1 MATGRI
7 IEGCWDC
14 KYCGSDKIR
23 GSIDICPN
31 CGSPRDKDTRFY
43 MDNPKNYVSEDVAK
57 TINKNPDWLCPYCD
71 SLNSDDI
78 NICNSCGSPREDS
91 KDDYFSN
98 KEKKAMTENSEEK
111 MDHLAKK
118 SEALEEKNE
127 EIKNLLLNI
136 TENSQTPV
144 NTKKSSVNIKKILS
158 IICAV
163 VLVIGSVIGL
173 TWLLMPKT
181 QTVTIDSVSW
191 ERTID
196 VEEYKTVEESDWSVP
211 TGGRV
216 QYTQQE
222 IQSYR
227 QVLDHYETKT
237 RQVSYEVLDHYEDYV
252 SGYRDL
258 GNGYFEEIMAQRPV
272 YRTEYRTETYEE
284 PVYRSEPVYATK
296 YYYEID
302 KWVHKEYVKTTGTDK
317 NPVWGTYNYKDNER
331 EGPKTEK
338 YMINVINKKEKIS
351 EYKMEYEEWITLN
364 PGDTINI
371 KTYITGKAE
380 LLV

>member
-23 GSIDICPN
+23 GSIAICPN
-31 CGSPRDKDTRFY
+31 CGSPRDKNTRFY

-71 SLNSDDI
+71 SLNSDSV
-78 NICNSCGSPREDS
+78 NICNSCGSAREDS

-98 KEKKAMTENSEEK
+98 KEKMAMRKNAEEK
-111 MDHLAKK
+111 TDYFDKK
-118 SEALEEKNE
+118 EEELIEKEKELLIKLNE
-127 EIKNLLLNI
+127 Y
-136 TENSQTPV
+136 TSATSD
-144 NTKKSSVNIKKILS
+144 NTKPNKTRFNTKKILS

-163 VLVIGSVIGL
+163 VLVIGSIVGL
-173 TWLLMPKT
+173 TWLLTPKT
-181 QTVTIDSVSW
+181 QTVTVDSVSW
-191 ERTID
+191 ERTIE
-196 VEEYKTVEESDWSVP
+196 VEEYKTVNESDWTLP
-211 TGGRV
+211 TGGRL

-222 IQSYR
+222 IQSYK

-272 YRTEYRTETYEE
+272 YRTEYRTETYQE

-302 KWVHKEYVKTTGTDK
+302 KWVHKEYIKANGTDK
-317 NPVWGTYNYKDNER
+317 NPVWPTYDYKDNER
-331 EGPKTEK
+331 EGAKTEK
-338 YMINVINKKEKIS
+338 YIINVINKKEKIS

-364 PGDTINI
+364 PGDTVNL

-380 LLV
+380 LLI